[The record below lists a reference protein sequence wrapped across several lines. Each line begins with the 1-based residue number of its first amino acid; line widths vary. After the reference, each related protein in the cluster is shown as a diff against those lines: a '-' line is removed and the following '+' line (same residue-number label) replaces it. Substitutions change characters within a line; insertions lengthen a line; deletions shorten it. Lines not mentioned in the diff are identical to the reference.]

1 MYISFTPCRIS
12 ELDSLNVNVD
22 VTNDTTQSKQFHN
35 PVRKMVETD
44 KIDTP
49 ITYIHDRSFFWLGT
63 SNSITSD
70 TIKLV

>member
-22 VTNDTTQSKQFHN
+22 VTKDTTQSKQFHN
-35 PVRKMVETD
+35 PVRKMVETG

-49 ITYIHDRSFFWLGT
+49 STCIHDRSCFWLGT
-63 SNSITSD
+63 SNSITID